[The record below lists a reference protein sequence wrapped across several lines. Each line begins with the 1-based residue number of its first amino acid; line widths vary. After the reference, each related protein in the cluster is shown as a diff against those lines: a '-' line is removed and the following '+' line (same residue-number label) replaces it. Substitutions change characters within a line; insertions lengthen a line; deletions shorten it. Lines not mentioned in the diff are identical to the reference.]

1 MYFHWVPYNIFSQLI
16 WLFLMSAAAAAKSLQ
31 SCPTLCDPTD
41 GSPPGSPVPGILQA
55 RTLEWVA
62 ISSSCVVIL
71 KVWGDMYVPIL
82 SLGFSLVIPMF
93 WVLFYYFL
101 TYFLLV
107 TILSLTVSTL
117 RFLWIVLLFFF
128 LCFSEAEYF
137 SFHLCNSKFKVIHYS
152 LAMYHIF
159 LYGNDTFINF

>member
-1 MYFHWVPYNIFSQLI
+1 MYFHWVPYNVFSQLI
-16 WLFLMSAAAAAKSLQ
+16 WLFLMSAAAAAAKSFQ
-31 SCPTLCDPTD
+31 SCPTLCDPID

-71 KVWGDMYVPIL
+71 KVLGDMYVPIL
-82 SLGFSLVIPMF
+82 SLSFSLVIPMF

-101 TYFLLV
+101 IYFLLV
-107 TILSLTVSTL
+107 TIILSLTVSTL

-128 LCFSEAEYF
+128 FVFLKLNISLFTC
-137 SFHLCNSKFKVIHYS
+137 VI
-152 LAMYHIF
+152 LNLK
-159 LYGNDTFINF
+159 LYIIPWVPL